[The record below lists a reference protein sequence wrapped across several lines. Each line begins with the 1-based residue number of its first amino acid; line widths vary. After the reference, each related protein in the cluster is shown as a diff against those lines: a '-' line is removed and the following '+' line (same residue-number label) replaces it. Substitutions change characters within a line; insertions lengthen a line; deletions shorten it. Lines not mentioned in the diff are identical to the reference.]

1 MHYDAMLE
9 FIPFYHSGGGAKYA
23 KDYIQRHA
31 KFFSHLSTP
40 APGRGSSGVHEAGF
54 GRFNTETLQ
63 LNASSIP
70 TLQLVDDTFDKQRET
85 MAAVIKKARERA
97 GI

>member
-1 MHYDAMLE
+1 MHE
-9 FIPFYHSGGGAKYA
+9 S
-23 KDYIQRHA
+23 
-31 KFFSHLSTP
+31 
-40 APGRGSSGVHEAGF
+40 GF

-70 TLQLVDDTFDKQRET
+70 TLQFADDTFETQRET
-85 MAAVIKKARERA
+85 AAAVIKKARERA